1 MELNNIFKG
10 QTANEVW
17 LKAFKQ
23 LDEISNKPQ
32 ESRIGLTHEILHA
45 FISIKD
51 PRQRWITARKPAFNI
66 AFAIAEIVWIMNG
79 RNDSEFLN
87 FWNSKLPEYAG
98 KGPEYHGAYGH
109 RLRKNFGF
117 DQLDKAYYALKN
129 NPKSRQVVLQIW
141 EPSRDFPDKEG
152 IAVNADIPCN
162 IISLIKVR
170 DGKLEWQQI
179 MRSNDIILG
188 LPYNLIQFT
197 TIQEIMAGW
206 LELEVGTYNH
216 LSDSL
221 HLYLENHNKY
231 GISKE
236 IELIQNV
243 DDLRLKKSESEKI
256 FKEFSDKIDS
266 IVVDNYSEK
275 DLKNIFIWDGAPES
289 YGNLLSI
296 ICAEAA
302 RKAEYYELSNEFIL
316 KCKNPLLVLFWK
328 QWMKRF
334 SIN

>member
-17 LKAFKQ
+17 LKAYRQ
-23 LDEISNKPQ
+23 LEEISGTPQ
-32 ESRIGLTHEILHA
+32 ESRIGLNHEILHA

-66 AFAIAEIVWIMNG
+66 AFAIAEIIWIMNG
-79 RNDSEFLN
+79 RNDSKFLN

-98 KGPEYHGAYGH
+98 RGPEYHGAYGH

-117 DQLDKAYYALKN
+117 DQLDKAYNALKN

-141 EPSRDFPDKEG
+141 DPNRDFPDKDG
-152 IAVNADIPCN
+152 VAVNADIPCN
-162 IISLIKVR
+162 IVSLIKVR

-206 LELEVGTYNH
+206 LDCEVGTYNH

-221 HLYLENHNKY
+221 HLYIENQDNY
-231 GISKE
+231 GISE
-236 IELIQNV
+236 ATELVQNN

-256 FKEFSDKIDS
+256 FEEFSGKVDS
-266 IVVDNYSEK
+266 IVENNYSEN
-275 DLKNIFIWDGAPES
+275 DLKDIYIWDKAPGS
-289 YGNLLSI
+289 YKNLLSI

-302 RKAEYYELSNEFIL
+302 RKAEYYELSDEFIS
-316 KCKNPLLVLFWK
+316 KCQNPLLVLFWEF
-328 QWMKRF
+328 WMKRF
-334 SIN
+334 SS